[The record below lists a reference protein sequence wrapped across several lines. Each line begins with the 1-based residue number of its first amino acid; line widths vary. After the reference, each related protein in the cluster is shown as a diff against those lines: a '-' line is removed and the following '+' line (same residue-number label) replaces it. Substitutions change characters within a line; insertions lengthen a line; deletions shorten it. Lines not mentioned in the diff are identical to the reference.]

1 MRFAVINFDVQI
13 KRKKYIILSAEHQ
26 LRELSCSHAI
36 KYLKKHIFAG
46 ESNNKILRQELP
58 FVCKIIKQ

>member
-36 KYLKKHIFAG
+36 KYLKK
-46 ESNNKILRQELP
+46 NTYLRVNLITKFQGKNFRL
-58 FVCKIIKQ
+58 FVK